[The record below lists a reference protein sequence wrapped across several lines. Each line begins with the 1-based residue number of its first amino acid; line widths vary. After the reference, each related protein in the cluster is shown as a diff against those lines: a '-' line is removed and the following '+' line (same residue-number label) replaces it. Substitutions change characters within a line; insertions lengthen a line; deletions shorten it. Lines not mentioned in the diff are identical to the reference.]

1 MSNIFNASE
10 IYEFAKQ
17 IEVNGEKFYNKMA
30 GQFDDPEIKEFFE
43 FLAKEEVNHKKIF
56 SSMLSKLE
64 NYNLYES
71 YPGEYLNYLHAYAD
85 NLVFTFK
92 KFDMDISGIDD
103 IESALQF
110 AIGKELDTILY
121 FQEMK
126 NVVLAHQKNLL
137 DNIIEEERKHV
148 TLLAEKKRALVK

>member
-17 IEVNGEKFYNKMA
+17 IEVNGEKFYNMMA
-30 GQFDDPEIKEFFE
+30 IKFDNPEIKELFE

-56 SSMLSKLE
+56 TNMLSKLE
-64 NYNLYES
+64 NYNLHES
-71 YPGEYLNYLHAYAD
+71 YGGEYLNYLHAYAD
-85 NLVFTFK
+85 NLLFNFD
-92 KFDMDISGIDD
+92 KFDDDISKVED

-110 AIGKELDTILY
+110 AIGKELDTIMY

-126 NVVLAHQKNLL
+126 NVVLTHQKNLL
-137 DNIIEEERKHV
+137 DDIISEERKHV
-148 TLLAEKKRALVK
+148 ILLSEKKRTLKK